1 MTPRLGSDKFLLT
14 FYFEIYIS
22 EGQLKGKHGIKLP
35 KNEGYF
41 HDKFTY
47 LACNHTII
55 HLII

>member
-1 MTPRLGSDKFLLT
+1 MTLRLGSDKFLLT

-22 EGQLKGKHGIKLP
+22 EGQLKCTHGIKLP

-55 HLII
+55 YLII

>member
-1 MTPRLGSDKFLLT
+1 MTPRLESDKFLLT

-41 HDKFTY
+41 HD
-47 LACNHTII
+47 
-55 HLII
+55 